1 MKLVIQRVSRAR
13 VTVGEREAGRIGVG
27 LLVLAGLEKGD
38 GCEQVERAAAKVAGL
53 RVFEDDAGK
62 MNRDLAAVA
71 GAVLAVSQFTLA
83 GSIRRGRRPSF
94 DDALPPEL
102 ARPLFDC
109 FVAALRAHGLTVATG
124 EFGAMMDVELVN
136 AGPVTLIWDDPPD

>member
-109 FVAALRAHGLTVATG
+109 VAALRAHGLTVATG